1 MELPLI
7 ELREIVKSFGSH
19 TILNGVNLRIFRG
32 EILTLIGKSGGG
44 KSVLLKHIVGLLTPD
59 SGDILFQGQPLASFN
74 RGQRREFKRR
84 ISYMFQNNALFD
96 SMTVFENIAL
106 PLIEK
111 LRLPKEEVSKRVM
124 AKVEQLELREVVEKF
139 PSQISGGM
147 QKRVALARALIME
160 PEIVLF
166 DEPTTG
172 LDPLRK
178 NAVLGMIAQYQK
190 QFGFTA
196 VVVSHDIPD
205 VFFISNRVAII
216 DGGKIIFEGTPIEL
230 EQNEEPVVQQ
240 FLHGEQALKDA
251 LTGLNTRSDLERRV
265 RVELGRMSKYQDVF
279 SILLFYV
286 GDLQKITEHVGQIT
300 GHRILKCLGGVLK
313 EHIGT
318 SGMSARYSANEILT
332 VLPHC
337 SLDDARR
344 MLDDIKEDLQHKAI
358 MQPEEYPRACMDF
371 CVKAGLAQAIRGTT
385 LERLIEEARSN
396 METIAELRCNRGGQE
411 R

>member
-147 QKRVALARALIME
+147 QKRVALARALIM
-160 PEIVLF
+160 
-166 DEPTTG
+166 
-172 LDPLRK
+172 
-178 NAVLGMIAQYQK
+178 
-190 QFGFTA
+190 
-196 VVVSHDIPD
+196 
-205 VFFISNRVAII
+205 
-216 DGGKIIFEGTPIEL
+216 
-230 EQNEEPVVQQ
+230 
-240 FLHGEQALKDA
+240 
-251 LTGLNTRSDLERRV
+251 
-265 RVELGRMSKYQDVF
+265 
-279 SILLFYV
+279 
-286 GDLQKITEHVGQIT
+286 
-300 GHRILKCLGGVLK
+300 
-313 EHIGT
+313 
-318 SGMSARYSANEILT
+318 
-332 VLPHC
+332 
-337 SLDDARR
+337 
-344 MLDDIKEDLQHKAI
+344 
-358 MQPEEYPRACMDF
+358 
-371 CVKAGLAQAIRGTT
+371 
-385 LERLIEEARSN
+385 
-396 METIAELRCNRGGQE
+396 
-411 R
+411 